1 MQHLDLTY
9 KEVYPR
15 IFVYTNLFPD
25 HQALHKIMQRSEEQ
39 SRGKGIYT
47 EWTDWFVFGTY
58 CHSRTTAYSIDEIQ
72 KEVRNGVDYDFN
84 LYRDEL
90 NLYERLNEAVTAA
103 ISNYTAVNNVIIPKK
118 SYITN
123 QNIARYNPEVDT
135 GNGRT
140 MQYHT
145 DYNIGEWYW
154 PGEKFL
160 LTATTY
166 MNDDY
171 EGGELMFSVGSDTF
185 TYKPNAG
192 EIVVFPSGSP
202 LYPGNEPYFHAVE
215 KIKNNSK
222 FLVRMYL
229 KHSAEG
235 EQKWYDGEQKY
246 GKEAW
251 YKIAKERS
259 SGHSS
264 IVIEDDLKLCSALL
278 TKLYGIPMD
287 SYLANNGLFYDEDEI

>member
-72 KEVRNGVDYDFN
+72 KEVINCVDYDFN